1 MGYIFEEHDLQ
12 HFKAIFMYDWFEA
25 MFMGEDES
33 AYVLVEGEVFVVEV
47 EFSGGFGVA
56 VGDVDDEGGEVVHE
70 FFVDLWAQ
78 SIDFQSHDQDFVDLE
93 VLEGVDHVEE
103 FFVDEDLCRGFVDGY
118 SEGQYFG
125 CAEGQPND
133 VVAQGI
139 YDTCLSLSTHLLLDL
154 SFYN

>member
-1 MGYIFEEHDLQ
+1 
-12 HFKAIFMYDWFEA
+12 MYDWFEA

-78 SIDFQSHDQDFVDLE
+78 SIDF
-93 VLEGVDHVEE
+93 
-103 FFVDEDLCRGFVDGY
+103 
-118 SEGQYFG
+118 
-125 CAEGQPND
+125 
-133 VVAQGI
+133 
-139 YDTCLSLSTHLLLDL
+139 
-154 SFYN
+154 